1 MDKAQILHRAAMD
14 FYDIGRVARA
24 KGKQEIFD
32 EYLPIA
38 FVLEKEAA
46 YLMQTISDDS
56 LWKSS
61 YARSAAW
68 IAVECGL
75 FEEAKKLAQLG
86 LSASPPSHEK
96 FELEEV
102 LKKAN
107 EKIIN
112 YNEANFNNFQIK
124 GTLTAINVDKG
135 QILIRENGKKE
146 YQVVILP
153 ENYDHRFIGTLIG
166 RLVEI
171 KAKKNK
177 QYFILE
183 NIRLAA

>member
-38 FVLEKEAA
+38 FVLDKEAA
-46 YLMQTISDDS
+46 YLMQAHSGDS
-56 LWKSS
+56 LWKYS

-68 IAVECGL
+68 IAIECGL
-75 FEEAKKLAQLG
+75 YEEAKKLAQLG
-86 LSASPPSHEK
+86 LSTPPPDHEK
-96 FELEEV
+96 YELEKA
-102 LKKAN
+102 LKVADEKLINSYKA
-107 EKIIN
+107 E
-112 YNEANFNNFQIK
+112 NNDFQFK
-124 GTLTAINVDKG
+124 GTLTAINVDEG
-135 QILIRENGKKE
+135 QILIRENGNKE
-146 YQVVILP
+146 YKVIVLP
-153 ENYDHRFIGTLIG
+153 NNYDYHFIGAFIG
-166 RLVEI
+166 RFVEI

-177 QYFILE
+177 ELFILE